1 MIIYLSSCFF
11 YGKYSIDNESMRE
24 HGRTFSSVVI
34 REDIFLKAIEC
45 RRATPARDLR
55 SISERGVRVV
65 KTQDARRASH
75 RFGRLRF
82 RRARRER
89 LKEELACV
97 CVCLSV
103 LRANSSLAFSR
114 SWNGIECN
122 SSKCATRTARQESQ
136 FRKLK
141 TIVQLLVHAPSH
153 NRAGRAFMRA
163 ANHANTSRSKCLK
176 SA

>member
-11 YGKYSIDNESMRE
+11 YGKYSIDNESMLE

-65 KTQDARRASH
+65 KTHDARRASH

-89 LKEELACV
+89 LKEELVCVCV
-97 CVCLSV
+97 CVCLCCVRTHHLHSV
-103 LRANSSLAFSR
+103 DLGTALNAIHQKF
-114 SWNGIECN
+114 
-122 SSKCATRTARQESQ
+122 ATRKAQQESQ

-141 TIVQLLVHAPSH
+141 TVVQLLVHAPSH
-153 NRAGRAFMRA
+153 NRDR
-163 ANHANTSRSKCLK
+163 K
-176 SA
+176 SVV

>member
-1 MIIYLSSCFF
+1 
-11 YGKYSIDNESMRE
+11 MRE

-65 KTQDARRASH
+65 KTHDARRASH

-89 LKEELACV
+89 LKEELVCV
-97 CVCLSV
+97 CVSV

-122 SSKCATRTARQESQ
+122 SSKVRHAQSAAGITVQKIEDRRSIVGARAIAQPGGP
-136 FRKLK
+136 R
-141 TIVQLLVHAPSH
+141 IHARCKSCEHLSIEVPK
-153 NRAGRAFMRA
+153 
-163 ANHANTSRSKCLK
+163 KCLIQVRQIRK
-176 SA
+176 